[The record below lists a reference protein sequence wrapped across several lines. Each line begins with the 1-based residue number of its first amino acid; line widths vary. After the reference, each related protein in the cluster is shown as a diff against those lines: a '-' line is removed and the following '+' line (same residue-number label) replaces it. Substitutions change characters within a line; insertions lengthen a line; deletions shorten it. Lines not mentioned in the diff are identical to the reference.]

1 MGEDTSSSKPH
12 TQIRSEIEQMIYPA
26 KLADQYPDDQVLDYF
41 IHLNHTE
48 EQRRDNP
55 ALSA

>member
-1 MGEDTSSSKPH
+1 MTEKTSSAKPH
-12 TQIRSEIEQMIYPA
+12 TQIRSEIEHLIYPA
-26 KLADQYPDDQVLDYF
+26 KLSDQYPDDQVLDYF
-41 IHLNHTE
+41 IHLNRIE

>member
-1 MGEDTSSSKPH
+1 MSDKTSSTNPY
-12 TQIRSEIEQMIYPA
+12 TQIRSEIEQLLYPA
-26 KLADQYPDDQVLDYF
+26 KLGDQYPDDQVLDYF
-41 IHLNHTE
+41 NHLNRTE